1 MSDEGLN
8 EGRSE
13 SHSPLHLHELQHDV
27 ESRDASAENLAPSTP
42 LRTGSTD
49 ASAANKG
56 LVQSIEKRFNRVLH
70 FLTPSSNRQMP
81 GGVLLAR
88 DEEPSRV
95 GSFSNLTRFK
105 VCCTSTLIVSYFVHV
120 LCLVTNDLCTLKS
133 RFKHLSI

>member
-1 MSDEGLN
+1 MSDEGIN

-13 SHSPLHLHELQHDV
+13 SHSPLRVHGHQHDHDA

-42 LRTGSTD
+42 LRAGSSG
-49 ASAANKG
+49 AGGANKG

-70 FLTPSSNRQMP
+70 FLTPSSSRQVP
-81 GGVLLAR
+81 GGVLIAH

-105 VCCTSTLIVSYFVHV
+105 VCALVFV
-120 LCLVTNDLCTLKS
+120 
-133 RFKHLSI
+133 LSGPRSFPCF